1 MHQFHRFAAVAMTM
15 SLLPYLILLVLVH
28 ESFENGVVF
37 TECDYT
43 QCGGREPIYTPFKS
57 YNVSFRMECLI
68 RCLDNSFCN
77 FVGHHDK
84 QCTLYPSLD
93 PLYDMQPS
101 DLEWRFWSRRESF
114 WNIIPLGSTYICTH
128 QKVKHIFFIVNHR
141 VKKCNRTVRIHGT
154 AVLSLLRRIS
164 AYRQHYHVYR
174 KTFFST

>member
-1 MHQFHRFAAVAMTM
+1 MTM

-77 FVGHHDK
+77 FIGHHDK

-101 DLEWRFWSRRESF
+101 DLEWRFWSRPNPCELFPCLNSGCCVQDRDTFKCLCPEQYA
-114 WNIIPLGSTYICTH
+114 GSVCGE
-128 QKVKHIFFIVNHR
+128 KVDCASNPCKNAASCFMISGLFSCSCPSGF
-141 VKKCNRTVRIHGT
+141 TGT
-154 AVLSLLRRIS
+154 LCDQILP
-164 AYRQHYHVYR
+164 
-174 KTFFST
+174 

>member
-1 MHQFHRFAAVAMTM
+1 M

-28 ESFENGVVF
+28 ESFESGVVF

-77 FVGHHDK
+77 FVGHHDN

-101 DLEWRFWSRRESF
+101 DSEWSFWSRRESI
-114 WNIIPLGSTYICTH
+114 WYIVSRGSTYICTH
-128 QKVKHIFFIVNHR
+128 QKVKHIFLLNHR
-141 VKKCNRTVRIHGT
+141 VSKCNRTVCIHGT
-154 AVLSLLRRIS
+154 SALSLLRRIS
-164 AYRQHYHVYR
+164 AYRQICSHNITMFTGKR
-174 KTFFST
+174 CLQLKLCML

>member
-1 MHQFHRFAAVAMTM
+1 MTM

-57 YNVSFRMECLI
+57 YNVSFRTECLI

-114 WNIIPLGSTYICTH
+114 WNIIPRGSTYICTH
-128 QKVKHIFFIVNHR
+128 QKVKHIFLLNHR
-141 VKKCNRTVRIHGT
+141 VSKCNRTVCIHGT
-154 AVLSLLRRIS
+154 SALSLLRRIS
-164 AYRQHYHVYR
+164 AYRQICSHNITMFTGKR
-174 KTFFST
+174 CLQLKLCML

>member
-57 YNVSFRMECLI
+57 YNVSFRTECLI

-114 WNIIPLGSTYICTH
+114 WNIIPRGSTYICTH
-128 QKVKHIFFIVNHR
+128 QKVKHIFF
-141 VKKCNRTVRIHGT
+141 
-154 AVLSLLRRIS
+154 
-164 AYRQHYHVYR
+164 R
-174 KTFFST
+174 KSSSYEMQPHSSHSWYCSIIFVAPH